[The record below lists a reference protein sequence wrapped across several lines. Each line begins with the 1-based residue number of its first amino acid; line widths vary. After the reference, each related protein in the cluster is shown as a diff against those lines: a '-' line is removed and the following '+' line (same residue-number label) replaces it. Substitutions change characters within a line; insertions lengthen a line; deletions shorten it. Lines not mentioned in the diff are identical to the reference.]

1 MQSRRSRVMHA
12 EDKSKAF
19 RQVVRKD
26 SINRFQEHRTKPEQ
40 FVESYQRHQQ
50 QQAQRRNLKLRS
62 KRFW

>member
-1 MQSRRSRVMHA
+1 MHT
-12 EDKSKAF
+12 EDKAKAF

-62 KRFW
+62 IIVW